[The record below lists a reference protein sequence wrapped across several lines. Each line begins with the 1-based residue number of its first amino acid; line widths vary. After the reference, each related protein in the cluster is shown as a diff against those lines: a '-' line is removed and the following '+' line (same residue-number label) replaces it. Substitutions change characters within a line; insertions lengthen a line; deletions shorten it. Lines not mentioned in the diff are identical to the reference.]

1 MPFAHTPVLIH
12 VCQEADPQ
20 MVLDVKE
27 IYQGREQKQV
37 GGALTSGCR
46 SDTCTRS
53 QGRKEDWVES
63 VSHQST
69 VPRMFQPGQWGILQP
84 RLPIGGASL
93 QNICEPPASSVP
105 GGPSQWQIKRDSRC
119 SHQSVMFLTVRNLN
133 NTFSQSLQR
142 ITSHGSVFKNK
153 NNKSTLAKK

>member
-1 MPFAHTPVLIH
+1 MPFAHTPVFIR
-12 VCQEADPQ
+12 VCQEADSQ

-27 IYQGREQKQV
+27 IYQRREQKQV
-37 GGALTSGCR
+37 AGAFKSGCR

-53 QGRKEDWVES
+53 QRRKEDWVES
-63 VSHQST
+63 VSHRST
-69 VPRMFQPGQWGILQP
+69 IPRMLHRGQWGILQP

-93 QNICEPPASSVP
+93 QNIQELPTSSVP
-105 GGPSQWQIKRDSRC
+105 GGPSQWQIKRDSSY
-119 SHQSVMFLTVRNLN
+119 SHQSVMFLTVRNIN

-142 ITSHGSVFKNK
+142 ITSHRAVFKNK